1 MQGYGGGDEFRLLK
15 RHLEGTSAK
24 FAVGPN
30 RSKLA
35 LSILQQHTGQSGSS
49 AHTQKLQ
56 TNGRTG
62 HEKIGVAILDDGMQV
77 GIAFIPLLE

>member
-15 RHLEGTSAK
+15 KHLQGTSAK

-49 AHTQKLQ
+49 AHNQMFQ
-56 TNGRTG
+56 TKGGNG

-77 GIAFIPLLE
+77 GIAFIPVLE